1 MSLRNFEEETQ
12 KVIHILQGKMP
23 HIGRKYRYT
32 KIIFVQNKKKMVFGT
47 IAKYSLA
54 LVLICIFCVM
64 NTLVVLLY
72 QAGAG
77 AFDGGRPR
85 GSHIAGFRFADPFG
99 MHLINIGQ
107 YGIAS
112 VISPDELDGDSP
124 HEYPVLLNHPDR
136 CQMVV
141 NKTRSANIFLLILV
155 TSAPR
160 HYTRR
165 MAIRKTWGRHQRLG
179 KFSDKNVI
187 TLFLLG
193 KPKNTSIQMALHQE
207 DRLYH
212 DIIQEDF
219 IDSYK
224 NLTIKTIM
232 GLKWAYYYCQEAK
245 YVMKTDDDMLV
256 NTRTMVTYL
265 ETADTTEFMVGWMFK
280 NPKVVRDP
288 NSKWFVPLEQ
298 YPYAL
303 YPPYCVGTGYVM
315 SADVAFNVYMTSLKT
330 SFFWLEDVY
339 FGMCLLKLGI
349 KPRMNELFD
358 MRNVPYDLCTYRKF
372 LTVHEV
378 SIQNLYKMWE
388 DMSARQNETCP
399 ANANN
404 TKTTVS
410 SSSTSH

>member
-1 MSLRNFEEETQ
+1 MRLGSFEVETRRF
-12 KVIHILQGKMP
+12 VRVLQGKMP

-112 VISPDELDGDSP
+112 VISPDEIEGDNP
-124 HEYPVLLNHPDR
+124 HPFLLPLNHPER
-136 CQMVV
+136 CRHVA
-141 NKTRSANIFLLILV
+141 NKSGSNDVFLLILV
-155 TSAPR
+155 ASAPR

-165 MAIRKTWGRHQRLG
+165 MAIRKTWGQPQRLG
-179 KFSDKNVI
+179 QYHNRNVI

-193 KPKNTSIQMALHQE
+193 KPKNSSIQMALQQE
-207 DRLYH
+207 DRIYR
-212 DIIQEDF
+212 DIIEEDF
-219 IDSYK
+219 MDSYK
-224 NLTIKTIM
+224 NLTLKTIM

-245 YVMKTDDDMLV
+245 YIMKTDDDMLV
-256 NTRTMVTYL
+256 NTRTIVSYL
-265 ETADTTEFMVGWMFK
+265 EVAETTELMVGWMFK

-330 SFFWLEDVY
+330 TFFWLEDVY
-339 FGMCLLKLGI
+339 VGMCLLKLGI
-349 KPRMNELFD
+349 KPRMHELFD
-358 MRNVPYDLCTYRKF
+358 MRNVPYDYCTYRTF
-372 LTVHEV
+372 MTVHEV
-378 SIQNLYKMWE
+378 STTSLYKMWD
-388 DMSARQNETCP
+388 DMSLNKNETC
-399 ANANN
+399 AAKGNR
-404 TKTTVS
+404 TKVTAS
-410 SSSTSH
+410 SIGQ